1 MGILIN
7 KLLGVFKSSKSNS
20 INHNQQQQSLVD
32 TSNGKTVYK
41 GGNMTLN
48 AANSNSIHNPQ
59 PTTYIESQ
67 TEQFDFLQLP
77 QYQPAISH
85 PRKNS
90 FKGSGGNRRPSSD
103 SMTTVSTVT
112 SRRRS
117 IELVAQELEI
127 ENIKNSLPEG
137 FRVDDN

>member
-48 AANSNSIHNPQ
+48 AANNSIHNHNQ
-59 PTTYIESQ
+59 PLT
-67 TEQFDFLQLP
+67 
-77 QYQPAISH
+77 
-85 PRKNS
+85 
-90 FKGSGGNRRPSSD
+90 
-103 SMTTVSTVT
+103 
-112 SRRRS
+112 
-117 IELVAQELEI
+117 
-127 ENIKNSLPEG
+127 
-137 FRVDDN
+137 

>member
-7 KLLGVFKSSKSNS
+7 KLLGMFKSSKSNS
-20 INHNQQQQSLVD
+20 INHNQQQQSLMD
-32 TSNGKTVYK
+32 TSNAKIVHK

-48 AANSNSIHNPQ
+48 AANSNSINNP

-85 PRKNS
+85 PRKTHS
-90 FKGSGGNRRPSSD
+90 KG
-103 SMTTVSTVT
+103 VVV
-112 SRRRS
+112 
-117 IELVAQELEI
+117 IEDHQVIQ
-127 ENIKNSLPEG
+127 
-137 FRVDDN
+137 

>member
-1 MGILIN
+1 M
-7 KLLGVFKSSKSNS
+7 
-20 INHNQQQQSLVD
+20 D